1 MDRKLFIRCV
11 KTAFKFFYK
20 DADAQNMYEYA
31 EDVCNSLAG
40 YADEIVT
47 DDVIEFV
54 GDITGAK
61 TVTAEEICY
70 IANAHAIFIA
80 GLIRKMGIAEDIRE
94 YAQQELQWD
103 DEMWDSAYTQKLDA
117 DYEDPLLFEVRF
129 SK

>member
-11 KTAFKFFYK
+11 RTAFKFFYK
-20 DADAQNMYEYA
+20 DTDAQTLYEFA
-31 EDVCNSLAG
+31 EDICNSLAG

-47 DDVIEFV
+47 DAVVEFV
-54 GDITGAK
+54 GDITGVQA
-61 TVTAEEICY
+61 VTPEELCY

-80 GLIRKMGIAEDIRE
+80 ELIRKMGIAEDIRE
-94 YAQQELQWD
+94 YAREELQWD

-117 DYEDPLLFEVRF
+117 DYEDPSLFKVRS